1 MVKSDAVAEANGVAG
16 TDGMAGRS
24 PLSMA
29 DRGIAAAGGTAT
41 GRRETAMDDTMRQT
55 AVRRDATRHGMAQ
68 RSMASCDTSV
78 EAAPAGFASAE
89 TILRGLR
96 RADYPVLA
104 DLLLRTWHG
113 DDAAANRRRIAAAD
127 LESCLAR
134 TTHAAV
140 AQIDG
145 VVAGVILGGVRGA
158 GGRATLPNRHLLRAA
173 GLLLPLTATRD
184 GRRDLARLLRAE
196 RTNRALSAAAARR
209 GRRYDAEVVLLILEP
224 WARGLGLG
232 GRLFDW
238 MMARFR
244 RAGVRA
250 YFLYTDG
257 GCDVG
262 FYDHRGLTRRAEIDG
277 QLLYDGSPVARPR
290 RML

>member
-1 MVKSDAVAEANGVAG
+1 
-16 TDGMAGRS
+16 
-24 PLSMA
+24 
-29 DRGIAAAGGTAT
+29 
-41 GRRETAMDDTMRQT
+41 MDDTVRRA
-55 AVRRDATRHGMAQ
+55 AVRRDTTRHGTAQRSAVSCDTAQ

-78 EAAPAGFASAE
+78 EAAPARSASAE

-113 DDAAANRRRIAAAD
+113 GDAAANRRRIAAAD

-262 FYDHRGLTRRAEIDG
+262 FYDRRGLTRRAEIDG

-290 RML
+290 RMP